1 VGAKGKRKIL
11 HVVHGFPPECRGG
24 TESVVARV
32 AEAQAA
38 RGHAV
43 TVLFGTMQ
51 VGEATTLER
60 VDGPI
65 AGVTHLRLRKSGL
78 FVDQWDRSDDSE
90 ALDLIARSE
99 AADADVVHVHQ
110 WIRLT
115 RHLVRW
121 ARSLGKT
128 VCVTLHDA
136 TVSCPI
142 AFRVREDGLCR
153 KDPGSSS
160 CFGCAPTPF
169 GMDETTCRDALDVFV
184 ADMRAEV
191 AAADAVVV
199 PTRAHAAFLAPWLPA
214 EVRPIVVA
222 HPSLESAPRR
232 VHSSTVPADSPIR
245 VLHFGHLNDV
255 KGVPLLYE
263 AMGLLA
269 PSVRSALRL
278 DVYGTAAD
286 PRMRARLDALKSGL
300 PIYEHGP
307 YVPSELDGDR
317 HDVVVI
323 PSRAS
328 ESWSF
333 VLDEA
338 FAMSL
343 PAIVPACG
351 ALEERIGAAGFVYP
365 PDSVEGLASILEMLV
380 RDRSQLDRARA
391 SIPGDRGVETHVDAL
406 DVVYGDAR
414 PKAPI
419 AEPGLWAGLERRSRA
434 ALRRASMSIVEA
446 RGRVDAEIVRYD
458 DLFANFKAAE
468 AGVSEARS
476 EISRLGTV
484 LDGFRESVRQY
495 AARCTELE
503 KWVASLREGT
513 EDGGRS
519 VDRLLELERTLN
531 GVEAALADREGEL
544 RIAERRLE
552 FETARATESSVR
564 AEAESRRAE
573 TEVFARHDVER
584 TLHAALASTADLAR
598 RLVRVEA
605 DARLA
610 SDALRVER
618 AARRDVGELVGHLE
632 GDLRALRSVIAK
644 QEREV
649 VERAADIELLTT
661 SQRALSARLES
672 LAREAIAKD
681 ADLARAFHRES
692 ELKDV
697 LAFSERRRRDVSDV
711 VAAERATASSLQAR
725 VSADAARI
733 RHLESVVRETK
744 AEADAA
750 RALYDGLRAETNHER
765 ERVIRSEEILGAAF
779 DGERLDPESASA
791 WARKHAEAVAELD
804 ALRRA
809 IVEDRGASAALK
821 ARVSTTSRR
830 PKVLFVV
837 HDFLPYHAAGSEI
850 YTYQLAKALSKHV
863 DVHLA
868 FCENRPERPQYE
880 TREGT
885 FDGLPF
891 TEVVHHDAFPT
902 FGATYEDPEMD
913 RVFDGIL
920 RRVRPDVVHVQHLKF
935 WGLGVLGRARK
946 AGCRVF
952 YTLHEYMAICP
963 RDGQMRRPDGE
974 RCELPVPSTCADC
987 ITHVALSRS
996 SAGRL
1001 AGSVLRRAVE
1011 AAPDALK
1018 EVGNRVARR
1027 WAIRGASPGS
1037 HSEREAAIRNRL
1049 STTQEA
1055 FRAVDMFFAPSRFL
1069 RERFLASGIVPSDRI
1084 VWSPYGQ
1091 DVERFPK
1098 HPKTP
1103 SERLRVGYLGTISSY
1118 KGLGVLIEALE
1129 ALSAYPVEGRIHGA
1143 LEIFPDYTA
1152 HLRATIRNPRIAL
1165 LGRFDNRD
1173 VARLLADID
1182 VLVVPSLW
1190 WENAPLTIHE
1200 AFLSKTPVVTS
1211 DIGGMK
1217 ELVQHGVNGL
1227 HFKAGDA
1234 ADLASVLRSL
1244 ALDRASLRTL
1254 EPDPS
1259 IVRDIRED
1267 ALSMLARY
1275 SAAVSASSERAF
1287 A

>member
-1 VGAKGKRKIL
+1 MGAKGKRKIL

-32 AEAQAA
+32 AEAQSA
-38 RGHAV
+38 RGDDV
-43 TVLFGTMQ
+43 TVLFGTMR
-51 VGEATTLER
+51 VGESTTLER
-60 VDGPI
+60 VEGPI
-65 AGVTHLRLRKSGL
+65 PGVTHLRLRKSGL
-78 FVDQWDRSDDSE
+78 FIDQWDRSDDSE
-90 ALDLIARSE
+90 ALELVARSE

-110 WIRLT
+110 WIRLS

-142 AFRVREDGLCR
+142 AFRVRPDGLCR
-153 KDPGSSS
+153 REPGAAS

-169 GMDETTCRDALDVFV
+169 GMDEDTCRGALDAFV

-199 PTRAHAAFLAPWLPA
+199 PTQAHAAFLAPWLPS

-222 HPSLESAPRR
+222 HPSLENVPRR
-232 VHSSTVPADSPIR
+232 SKSSSLAVDAPLR

-263 AMGLLA
+263 AVGRIA
-269 PSVRSALRL
+269 PSVRAGLRL

-286 PRMRARLDALKSGL
+286 PRMRARLDALMEGM
-300 PIYEHGP
+300 PIFEHGD

-317 HDVVVI
+317 YDVVVI

-338 FAMSL
+338 FAMGL

-351 ALEERIGAAGFVYP
+351 ALEERIGNAGFVYP
-365 PDSVEGLASILEMLV
+365 PDSVEGLAAVLETLV
-380 RDRSQLDRARA
+380 RDRVRIDAARA
-391 SIPGDRGVETHVDAL
+391 CIPVDRGVDAHVDAL
-406 DVVYGDAR
+406 DAIYGKAR
-414 PKAPI
+414 PKTPI
-419 AEPGLWAGLERRSRA
+419 AEPGLWAGLERRSRE

-446 RGRVDAEIVRYD
+446 RGRVEAEIVRYD
-458 DLFANFKAAE
+458 DLFANFRAAE
-468 AGVSEARS
+468 AGVSEARA
-476 EISRLGTV
+476 EIARLGTV
-484 LDGFRESVRQY
+484 LDGFKESVRQY
-495 AARCTELE
+495 AARCSELE
-503 KWVASLREGT
+503 TWVASLREGT
-513 EDGGRS
+513 HDGGRS
-519 VDRLLELERTLN
+519 VDRLLELERTLS
-531 GVEAALADREGEL
+531 GVEAALAEREVQL
-544 RIAERRLE
+544 RDSERR
-552 FETARATESSVR
+552 FDTETARASEASAR
-564 AEAESRRAE
+564 AEAEFLRAE
-573 TEVFARHDVER
+573 REVLARHDVEK
-584 TLHAALASTADLAR
+584 TLHAALTSTADLAR
-598 RLVRVEA
+598 RLVRAEA

-610 SDALRVER
+610 SDAWRMER
-618 AARRDVGELVGHLE
+618 SARRSVDVLLAHLE
-632 GDLRALRSVIAK
+632 GDVRTLRAVIGYR
-644 QEREV
+644 EREV
-649 VERAADIELLTT
+649 AERAEEIEILTT
-661 SQRALSARLES
+661 SQRALSTRLEA
-672 LAREAIAKD
+672 LAREAVAKD
-681 ADLARAFHRES
+681 ADLARAFHREA

-697 LAFSERRRRDVSDV
+697 LASSERRRRDVSDV
-711 VAAERATASSLQAR
+711 VAAERATASGLQAR

-733 RHLESVVRETK
+733 RHLESVLEEAK
-744 AEADAA
+744 ADADAA
-750 RALYDGLRAETNHER
+750 RSRYDALRSEAER
-765 ERVIRSEEILGAAF
+765 ERERLLRSEEILRAAF
-779 DGERLDPESASA
+779 DGGSLDPETASS
-791 WARKHAEAVAELD
+791 WARQHAETAAELD

-809 IVEDRGASAALK
+809 VLEDRGASTALK
-821 ARVSTTSRR
+821 GRIRSSSRR

-850 YTYQLAKALSKHV
+850 YTHQLAKAVSKHV

-902 FGATYEDPEMD
+902 FASTYEDPEMD
-913 RVFDGIL
+913 RVFEGIL

-935 WGLGVLGRARK
+935 WGLGILARARK

-963 RDGQMRRPDGE
+963 RDGQMRKPDGE

-987 ITHVALSRS
+987 ITHVSLSRS
-996 SAGRL
+996 STGRL
-1001 AGSVLRRAVE
+1001 VGTVLRRAVE
-1011 AAPDALK
+1011 AAPDPLK
-1018 EVGNRVARR
+1018 EIGNRVARR
-1027 WAIRGASPGS
+1027 LAIRGASPGT
-1037 HSEREAAIRNRL
+1037 HPEREAAIRSRL
-1049 STTQEA
+1049 SRTREA

-1069 RERFLASGIVPSDRI
+1069 RDRFLASGVLPSDRI

-1098 HPKTP
+1098 HPKSR

-1118 KGLGVLIEALE
+1118 KGLGVLVEALE
-1129 ALSAYPVEGRIHGA
+1129 SLASYPVEGRIHGA

-1152 HLRATIRNPRIAL
+1152 HLRATIRNPHVAL

-1234 ADLASVLRSL
+1234 ADLASVLRGL
-1244 ALDRASLRTL
+1244 ALDRESLRKL
-1254 EPDPS
+1254 EPDPAV
-1259 IVRDIRED
+1259 VRDIRED
-1267 ALSMLARY
+1267 AVSMLARY
-1275 SAAVSASSERAF
+1275 AAAMKSVSGEALA
-1287 A
+1287 